1 MGVKKSEFQQI
12 KNASEQELQKRL
24 FDYREKLRKLKVDL
38 FYGKVK
44 NIKEIKDVKKTIA
57 RIMTILNKTI

>member
-1 MGVKKSEFQQI
+1 MKKSEFQQI

-57 RIMTILNKTI
+57 RIKGLIQERKP